1 MKLTKEIVDILKFHG
16 YMTFTENTETFLNAF
31 KTVEQLGDA
40 GFITDRGAIDFLNT
54 IFDENGVNR
63 VAEISETNL
72 NEGSINPEI
81 VNSVIQ
87 DSLEPETEQMKEQE
101 QEPETE
107 QMKEQE
113 QEPETEQM
121 KEQEPETEQM
131 KEQEQEKVKEKKTT
145 TKTTKKTTK
154 KES

>member
-1 MKLTKEIVDILKFHG
+1 MKLTKEIVDVLKFHG

-31 KTVEQLGDA
+31 KTVEQLGEA

-63 VAEISETNL
+63 VAEINETNL
-72 NEGSINPEI
+72 NEDSINPEI
-81 VNSVIQ
+81 INSTIQ
-87 DSLEPETEQMKEQE
+87 DSPEPEPMKEQE
-101 QEPETE
+101 Q
-107 QMKEQE
+107 
-113 QEPETEQM
+113 
-121 KEQEPETEQM
+121 
-131 KEQEQEKVKEKKTT
+131 EQEQEKVKEKKTT